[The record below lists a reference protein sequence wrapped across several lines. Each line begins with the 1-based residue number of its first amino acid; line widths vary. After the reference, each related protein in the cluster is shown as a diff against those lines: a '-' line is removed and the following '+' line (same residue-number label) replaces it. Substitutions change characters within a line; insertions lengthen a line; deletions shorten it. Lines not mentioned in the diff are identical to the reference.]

1 MKVLVKG
8 IAFDKIS
15 VEKAVNMVLEL
26 AKSNTGAYVV
36 TPNTEI
42 LARAADKNFSAVLSG
57 ADLVLC
63 DGVGVSAMAFFK
75 GRYLPR
81 VTGMDLAEKLLE
93 KAADHK
99 IPVFLYGSKESV
111 AKRARK
117 KLEERYQ
124 GLVIAGVCNGYE
136 REEVATELI
145 HQSKAKI
152 VFVCTSSPKQEL
164 FAEKATKNGINA
176 VFLALGGA
184 LDVLSGDKR
193 RAPKIFRTL
202 GLEWAYRFAKEP
214 FRIKRF
220 LKNVVGSDK
229 NQKFTNRP

>member
-8 IAFDKIS
+8 IEFDKIS
-15 VEKAVNMVLEL
+15 VEKAAGRVLEL

-42 LARAADKNFSAVLSG
+42 LARAADKDFSAVLSG

-63 DGVGVSAMAFFK
+63 DGVGVSAMALFK
-75 GRYLPR
+75 GRCLPR
-81 VTGMDLAEKLLE
+81 VTGMGLAEILLK

-99 IPVFLYGSKESV
+99 IPVFLYGAKEGV

-124 GLVIAGVCNGYE
+124 GLVIEGVCNGYE
-136 REEVATELI
+136 REDVATELI
-145 HQSKAKI
+145 RQSKARI
-152 VFVCTSSPKQEL
+152 VFVCTSSPKQEF
-164 FAEKATKNGINA
+164 FAKKAIESGINA
-176 VFLALGGA
+176 VFLAFGGA

-193 RAPKIFRTL
+193 RAPRIFRIL

-214 FRIKRF
+214 FRVKRF
-220 LKNVVGSDK
+220 VKTVASSHK
-229 NQKFTNRP
+229 KPKIYK